1 VTGVQF
7 NRPAAVLILILCRI
21 ARPHAPRPCV
31 PQKTCPSTSLNSQ
44 DTQQISNVY
53 ADWSAISSR
62 MRRVSER
69 RRHVIVRNLSSSCEQ
84 LRSEGR
90 SLSMR
95 YCANDCATCYPTSS
109 TAYTVCQ
116 PPYRF
121 LSASNR
127 LANMAKSSSG
137 EGLETA
143 PSFPPFP
150 FPSSSSVGGIS
161 GSLGVPSLPPTTNF
175 PLLSGGVTMS
185 LVACGAVS

>member
-1 VTGVQF
+1 M
-7 NRPAAVLILILCRI
+7 
-21 ARPHAPRPCV
+21 
-31 PQKTCPSTSLNSQ
+31 
-44 DTQQISNVY
+44 Y

-84 LRSEGR
+84 LRSEVDR
-90 SLSMR
+90 LVCNIALTIAR
-95 YCANDCATCYPTSS
+95 HVTRPRVQRTVYCMS
-109 TAYTVCQ
+109 TALS
-116 PPYRF
+116 PYRF

-137 EGLETA
+137 EGLKTT
-143 PSFPPFP
+143 PSFPP

-161 GSLGVPSLPPTTNF
+161 GSLGVPSLPPTANF
-175 PLLSGGVTMS
+175 PLLSGVTMS